1 MFDLLYLVFPYAVS
15 PTPFKLWGMP
25 ATTMIPFFMS
35 ISNNG
40 IVSTIEDDQ
49 ETLWG
54 PNCWKFFYIRDLN
67 IPFFFSNNT
76 RDNQEKIWTSTFICP
91 VTVKNSED
99 KTCWKNISTRGLN
112 SHFFRELILPLHILP
127 GTKMRLLPMLP
138 PGSYTMEK
146 PIYCNKIHYMKIKQ
160 FNRNYLFR
168 QTTVVQSFW
177 NISLYTTFEV
187 MLIQSSLSSVNNI
200 LRPSLDVTREIATYN

>member
-67 IPFFFSNNT
+67 IPFFFQAIHVII
-76 RDNQEKIWTSTFICP
+76 RKRFGLQHLYVQLLLKIP
-91 VTVKNSED
+91 
-99 KTCWKNISTRGLN
+99 
-112 SHFFRELILPLHILP
+112 
-127 GTKMRLLPMLP
+127 
-138 PGSYTMEK
+138 
-146 PIYCNKIHYMKIKQ
+146 KIKLAGKIY
-160 FNRNYLFR
+160 RR
-168 QTTVVQSFW
+168 G
-177 NISLYTTFEV
+177 
-187 MLIQSSLSSVNNI
+187 
-200 LRPSLDVTREIATYN
+200 D